1 MSATRRTSP
10 AAKSLVT
17 VQAKSV
23 TVERV
28 TRVCRLLEF
37 LGEAPRTRAAILQRL
52 RIDVRTFYRDLE
64 LLREC
69 DILVELTKR
78 KYQLLSPAAKEAWL
92 RLPLPDPGLTLGEA
106 QALASGRTKVHE
118 KVKTLLKEIV
128 GTKPRKGK

>member
-1 MSATRRTSP
+1 MSATRRTTS
-10 AAKSLVT
+10 AAKA
-17 VQAKSV
+17 QATPTKSV

-52 RIDVRTFYRDLE
+52 RMDVRTFYRDLE

-69 DILVELTKR
+69 AILVELTKR
-78 KYQLLSPAAKEAWL
+78 KYHLLSLTPKEAWL

-106 QALASGRTKVHE
+106 QTLASGRTKVHE
-118 KVKTLLKEIV
+118 KVKLLLREIL

>member
-1 MSATRRTSP
+1 MSATRRSTSAAKTP
-10 AAKSLVT
+10 AAA
-17 VQAKSV
+17 QAKSV

-37 LGEAPRTRAAILQRL
+37 LSESPRTRAAILQKL

-69 DILVELTKR
+69 NILVELAKR
-78 KYQLLSPAAKEAWL
+78 KYQLCSPHAKEAWAL
-92 RLPLPDPGLTLGEA
+92 LPLPDPGLTLGEA

-118 KVKTLLKEIV
+118 KLKVLLKEIL
-128 GTKPRKGK
+128 GAKPRKGK